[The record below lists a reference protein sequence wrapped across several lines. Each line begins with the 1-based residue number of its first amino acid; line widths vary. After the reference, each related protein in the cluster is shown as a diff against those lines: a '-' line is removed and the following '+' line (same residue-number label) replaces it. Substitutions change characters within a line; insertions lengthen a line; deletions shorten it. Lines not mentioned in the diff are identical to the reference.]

1 MHGGQIFRFVDELQ
15 LSFPLPAEVEP
26 LPVGDDEVFVTPPR
40 SADDEFNLQC
50 MIESV
55 GESGLVLVEILDS
68 KEARKASLQGE
79 RLKVPLRRLSRTQR
93 PYYVEDEDT
102 KQVSFTVT
110 TGKLKGGTRSRW
122 T

>member
-1 MHGGQIFRFVDELQ
+1 MTGSYLI
-15 LSFPLPAEVEP
+15 PLIARGYPPEP
-26 LPVGDDEVFVTPPR
+26 LRITIACIIPLYAR